1 MYLHDMRRMVE
12 LVCALKS
19 SATTKIAE
27 NVVEAIHRA
36 LAPGDRMIISRVG
49 KRTRA
54 NTTTDKAS

>member
-1 MYLHDMRRMVE
+1 MRRMVE

-27 NVVEAIHRA
+27 NVVEAIHQA
-36 LAPGDRMIISRVG
+36 LAPGDRMIIARVT
-49 KRTRA
+49 KRTPA